1 MENGDIGAM
10 NRVSS
15 SRARPHDLDI
25 KLLQAKR
32 QQAEMRRLLFICN
45 KNRNIFTKK
54 KKYTGIEINE
64 KMI

>member
-15 SRARPHDLDI
+15 ARARPHDLDI

-32 QQAEMRRLLFICN
+32 QQAEMRR
-45 KNRNIFTKK
+45 
-54 KKYTGIEINE
+54 
-64 KMI
+64 